1 MSQAGSKSPIGRPLA
16 EAELQAIMKDTL
28 VTGQAWSTF
37 DRDRVTRGKSMELE
51 VLGVGNAFTS
61 RYYNTSLLIRSREL
75 VLLDCPQALFRLLRE
90 RRVDPGSINRVIIT
104 HIHGDHTSGLE
115 TLLLWKRWVARTR
128 LALYTT
134 RRVWDE
140 LKERFFPGFSA
151 TFAPDLERIVETQ
164 LEDYADFS
172 ELKEDQENPIADGLK
187 VDFRYNWH
195 PTPTLGLKLISPDG
209 VVGISGDT
217 CYRPTLLRRLL
228 EHGVI
233 DANRY
238 EKLAG
243 DWLWQSDVIYH
254 EVERG
259 EAGAHTSEADL
270 LSLPAEVRRK
280 IRLIHLADDFQDS
293 ELPLAREGERV
304 NFTAGGEVQIS
315 LP

>member
-1 MSQAGSKSPIGRPLA
+1 
-16 EAELQAIMKDTL
+16 
-28 VTGQAWSTF
+28 
-37 DRDRVTRGKSMELE
+37 MELE

-61 RYYNTSLLIRSREL
+61 RYYNTSFLIRSNQL

-90 RRVDPGSINRVIIT
+90 RGIDPGSIDRVIVT

-115 TLLLWKRWVARTR
+115 TLLLWKRWVARSR
-128 LALYTT
+128 LTVYTT
-134 RRVWDE
+134 KRVWDE

-151 TFAPDLERIVETQ
+151 TFTRDLERIVETE

-172 ELKEDQENPIADGLK
+172 ELKEDRDNLVADGLK
-187 VDFRYNWH
+187 VEFRYNWH
-195 PTPTLGLKLISPDG
+195 PTPTLGLKLISPEG

-233 DANRY
+233 DADRY
-238 EKLAG
+238 QKLAG
-243 DWLWQSDVIYH
+243 NWLWESDVIYH

-259 EAGAHTSEADL
+259 EAGAHTSEVEL
-270 LSLPAEVRRK
+270 LSLPPDVRRK
-280 IRLIHLADDFQDS
+280 IRLIHLADDFDDG

-304 NFTAGGEVQIS
+304 SFTAGGEAVVRV
-315 LP
+315 P